1 MELQVCNRRLGDD
14 AFLAQR
20 KEVLARWPTGAAI
33 DLDDAVRFHHAMPP
47 FKNVSRTVI
56 SALEERRTLI
66 QPRGGVATVEGQIAL
81 LKGLQA
87 AGADLLPT
95 TLDSYTRNCRFVE
108 AQDGLRESLEQ
119 GRSLLNGFPVVNH
132 GLDGCRRVVESVELP
147 LVGRPGAPDARLA
160 AEVTLAAGY
169 SDFEGGPL
177 DYFFAYTK
185 DTRPEQVIA
194 WWQYVYRLAGYYESR
209 GVPIHQEQYGSIT
222 GTLVPPSLALVV
234 VTIEAILAAEQGVRH
249 VGLGY
254 GQEGC
259 LVQDVAALR
268 VYPEIARHYL
278 DKLGYEHVRVGTVMN
293 QWMGAF
299 PPDEAA
305 AMGVIAWGAV
315 TAAFGRATEVITKSP
330 HEAEG
335 IPTLEANAAG
345 IRCTRQLLNMLRH
358 QEFPDSELLAEEMEI
373 IRREATST
381 LDRILDF
388 GDGDVAAGV
397 VRAIDAG
404 VLEIPFSP
412 SRFNQSHVLPVRDAT
427 GAVRILDFGNL
438 PFPEDVKDFH
448 RSRILR
454 RGARERKSADY
465 RMVIEDVYAIS
476 HGRL

>member
-1 MELQVCNRRLGDD
+1 MEPGVWNRRLSEDVF
-14 AFLAQR
+14 AAQR
-20 KEVLARWPTGAAI
+20 TEVLAQWPTGASI
-33 DLDDAVRFHHAMPP
+33 DLDEAVDRHHAMPP
-47 FKNVSRTVI
+47 SKNVSRAVA
-56 SALEERRTLI
+56 SALGEGRTLI
-66 QPRGGVATVEGQIAL
+66 QPRGGVATVDGQIEL
-81 LKGLQA
+81 LRGLQE

-95 TLDSYTRNCRFVE
+95 TLDSYTRNCRFTE
-108 AQDGLRESLEQ
+108 AQEGLRASLEQ

-132 GLDGCRRVVESVELP
+132 GVDGCRRVVDSVELP

-160 AEVTLAAGY
+160 AEVALAAGY

-185 DTRPEQVIA
+185 DTRPEHVIA
-194 WWQYVYRLAGYYESR
+194 WWQYIYRLAGYYESC

-222 GTLVPPSLALVV
+222 GTLVPPSLALAV
-234 VTIEAILAAEQGVRH
+234 VTVEAIMAAEQGVRH

-268 VYPEIARHYL
+268 VYPQVARRYL
-278 DKLGYEHVRVGTVMN
+278 DRLGYAHVRLGTVMN

-299 PPDEAA
+299 PSDEAA
-305 AMGVIAWGAV
+305 AMGVIGWGAV
-315 TAAFGRATEVITKSP
+315 TAAFGHATEVITKSP

-335 IPTLEANAAG
+335 IPTIKANAEG

-358 QEFPDSELLAEEMEI
+358 QAFPDSELLAQEMEI
-373 IRREATST
+373 IDREASAV

-412 SRFNQSHVLPVRDAT
+412 SKHNRGRILPARDAM
-427 GAVRILDFGNL
+427 GAVRLLDFGNL
-438 PFPEDVKDFH
+438 PFPDDVKEFH
-448 RSRILR
+448 RSRILC
-454 RGARERKSADY
+454 RGARDGKAADY
-465 RMVIEDVYAIS
+465 HMVIEDVYAIS
-476 HGRL
+476 HGHL